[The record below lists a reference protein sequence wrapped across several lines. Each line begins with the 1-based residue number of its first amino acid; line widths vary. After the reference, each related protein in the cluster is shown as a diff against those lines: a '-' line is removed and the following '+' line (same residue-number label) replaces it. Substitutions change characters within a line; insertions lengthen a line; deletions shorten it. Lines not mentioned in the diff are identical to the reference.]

1 MKMIKKR
8 DGQTVIELILILPV
22 FMMIIFVVLE
32 LGNMAYHTI
41 LAHHVS
47 YELARVGSLVG
58 VKKASGKTDSQRV
71 NSKMKEALNKM
82 FGLRGAQSMQFS
94 AVLQK
99 TGTDPQVRTHANE
112 DLVVTLVYKVNL
124 LFPLTSYIFADEPKR
139 YGIKR
144 IKATVRMPVERPLIN

>member
-1 MKMIKKR
+1 MIKKR

-22 FMMIIFVVLE
+22 FLMIIFVVLE

-41 LAHHVS
+41 LANHVS

-58 VKKASGKTDSQRV
+58 VKKASGRTDTQRV
-71 NSKMKEALNKM
+71 NSKMRDALNKM

-94 AVLQK
+94 AVLEK
-99 TGTDPQVRTHANE
+99 TGSDPQLKNHPNE
-112 DLVVTLVYKVNL
+112 DLVVTFVYKVNL
-124 LFPLTSYIFADEPKR
+124 LFPLTSYIFADEPKK

-144 IKATVRMPVERPLIN
+144 IKAKVRMPVERPLLN

>member
-1 MKMIKKR
+1 MIKKR

-22 FMMIIFVVLE
+22 FLMIIFVVLE
-32 LGNMAYHTI
+32 LGNMAYRMI

-58 VKKASGKTDSQRV
+58 VKKHSGNTDSQRI

-82 FGLRGAQSMQFS
+82 FGQRGAQSMQFS

-99 TGTDPQVRTHANE
+99 TSNDPQVKNHANE
-112 DLVVTLVYKVNL
+112 DLVVTFVYKVQL
-124 LFPLTSYIFADEPKR
+124 LFPLTSYIFADEPKILV
-139 YGIKR
+139 IKS
-144 IKATVRMPVERPLIN
+144 IKATVRMPVERPLLN

>member
-1 MKMIKKR
+1 MRMIKKR

-94 AVLQK
+94 Y
-99 TGTDPQVRTHANE
+99 DR
-112 DLVVTLVYKVNL
+112 
-124 LFPLTSYIFADEPKR
+124 
-139 YGIKR
+139 GI
-144 IKATVRMPVERPLIN
+144 